1 MFLAGVSKDSFRT
14 EEEPTSTCEVFFG
27 SAKDH
32 GREDFNDHATGLSIQ
47 GCAIRGACSVIR
59 LQCEEL

>member
-1 MFLAGVSKDSFRT
+1 MLVAEIASVIRCS
-14 EEEPTSTCEVFFG
+14 CEVFFG